1 MPPRDNATGR
11 LRIALA
17 AGLLA
22 VVAASMAATFSPREL
37 ALRWNRL
44 ARSLA
49 GQRISPGEGTGFW
62 FDRNYA
68 VFLDEVRRRTPPA
81 STVAV
86 LAPPW
91 PDVYVYQAVYRLAP
105 RRVVDSRRVGEADFV
120 AAYRIDAAGA
130 PGATAIPH
138 GTLSRTRR

>member
-1 MPPRDNATGR
+1 MPRDNATGR
-11 LRIALA
+11 LRIALSA
-17 AGLLA
+17 ALLA

-68 VFLDEVRRRTPPA
+68 VFLEEVRRRTPPA

-130 PGATAIPH
+130 PGATAIPY
-138 GTLSRTRR
+138 GTLSRSRR